1 MAQERYLYHCF
12 PRRGA
17 NGAEETA
24 KGLEVLECIRD
35 FGLLLLPE
43 SIEWSQPVTGQPP
56 RTFPVIQPRVC
67 FTDLSPAELPEH
79 AARFGHFALE
89 LETESARQLGA
100 IPVFYVPQRDG
111 GVGTSLVALLLD
123 ARAVI
128 DRARITHDVL
138 NGDTPVN
145 ERIALTVG
153 FTRNPQDK
161 QAFDIHRD
169 ESKVLLNALN
179 HQITPWPMLSAGMDA
194 LLNFF
199 YPADNTIHDKPLQYY
214 QQREWRIACNFAI
227 NGVDVLRKP
236 TEEEVRRISQID
248 EEFFLRPMN
257 TDHGPI
263 SRFDR
268 SLIHPGLH
276 GETILQMTRRLIVP
290 QSAMKECQELLANI
304 ERAPQVVPIEDLS

>member
-17 NGAEETA
+17 NSAEEIA
-24 KGLEVLECIRD
+24 KGLKVLKCIRD

-67 FTDLSPAELPEH
+67 FTDLSSAELPEH
-79 AARFGHFALE
+79 AARFGHFTLE
-89 LETESARQLGA
+89 FEVESARQLGA

-111 GVGTSLVALLLD
+111 GIGTSLLAILLD

-128 DRARITHDVL
+128 DRARITHDIL
-138 NGDTPVN
+138 NGKTPVN

-153 FTRNPQDK
+153 FTRNPQEK
-161 QAFDIHRD
+161 QTFDIHRD
-169 ESKVLLNALN
+169 ESKVLLDALD
-179 HQITPWPMLSAGMDA
+179 HQITPWPMLANGMDA

-199 YPADNTIHDKPLQYY
+199 YPADNMIHDKPLQYY

-227 NGVDVLRKP
+227 DGVDVLRQP
-236 TEEEVRRISQID
+236 SADEVRRISQID
-248 EEFFLRPMN
+248 EPFFLQPMT
-257 TDHGPI
+257 TDHGTI
-263 SRFDR
+263 DRFSR
-268 SLIHPGLH
+268 SLIHPGIN
-276 GETILQMTRRLIVP
+276 GKTILQMARRLIVP
-290 QSAMKECQELLANI
+290 QSAMNECQKLLADVEN
-304 ERAPQVVPIEDLS
+304 APDIVPIEALS